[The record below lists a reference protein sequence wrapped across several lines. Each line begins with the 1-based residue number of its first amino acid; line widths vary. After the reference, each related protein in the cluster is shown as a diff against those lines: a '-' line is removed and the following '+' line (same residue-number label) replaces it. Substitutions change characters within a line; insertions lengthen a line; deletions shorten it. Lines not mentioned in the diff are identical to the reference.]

1 MSHVKLPLA
10 EVNLCN
16 DTVARIAVTG
26 ISVLTIELAIHR
38 REKRK
43 MKERKEETNLQG
55 SAQEY
60 TGGNIN
66 DPIAT
71 DDDFTLA
78 LSAQRLRNA
87 NHYLL

>member
-1 MSHVKLPLA
+1 
-10 EVNLCN
+10 
-16 DTVARIAVTG
+16 
-26 ISVLTIELAIHR
+26 
-38 REKRK
+38 
-43 MKERKEETNLQG
+43 MKERKEETNSQG

-60 TGGNIN
+60 AGGNIN